1 MKFTLYFFII
11 TFAAANHLYSQEY
24 SGQIINKKTGQVVE
38 YVNIGIIGKNIGTV
52 SDGNGK
58 FSLPLDSQFD
68 NDTLRVS
75 RIGYY
80 PFSVKVADFKK
91 FQNQNVY
98 LAERV
103 FELEGVVV
111 HHKTFKHKVLGVTAK
126 TTKIIAGF
134 KDNNLGYELGILM
147 KIKKSARL
155 EEVNINFSRCTY
167 DSIFYRVNVYETKGK
182 MKFENILNEPI
193 YLKLAKENITE
204 TVVIDLKPYNLV
216 TQGNVLVTLEHV
228 RNLGPGFLYFS
239 SNIASRTYFR
249 KTSEGKWDSAPVGIS
264 ISLKAQ
270 VEE

>member
-1 MKFTLYFFII
+1 MKFTLYCFILTI
-11 TFAAANHLYSQEY
+11 ATVNFSFCQEY

-38 YVNIGIIGKNIGTV
+38 YVNIGIIGQNIGTV
-52 SDGNGK
+52 SDGSGK
-58 FSLPLDSQFD
+58 FTLQLNSQFD
-68 NDTLRVS
+68 NDTIRVS
-75 RIGYY
+75 RIGFY
-80 PFSVKVADFKK
+80 PFSAKVADFKK
-91 FQNQNVY
+91 FSNQNIS
-98 LAERV
+98 LDERV
-103 FELEGVVV
+103 FELDAVTV
-111 HHKTFKHKVLGVTAK
+111 HHKTYKQKVLGVTAK

-134 KDNNLGYELGILM
+134 KDNILGYELGILM
-147 KIKKSARL
+147 KIKKSALL
-155 EEVNINFSRCTY
+155 EEININFGRCTY
-167 DSIFYRVNVYETKGK
+167 DSIFYRVNVYEMKGK

-193 YLKLAKENITE
+193 YLKLAKENIAE

-239 SNIASRTYFR
+239 SNITSRTYFR